1 MIFCQRLDQ
10 KLYLGQSDQVK
21 SSRNTIVKAREQ
33 IRQFIEKHDLQG
45 GGLLGCQFQEVL
57 IFTVF
62 RLECIATPNQWN
74 WIATYNF
81 YSLPFE
87 TSPPLPQNIAGE
99 YNVTNTIVKAREQIH
114 QFIEKQD
121 LQGGGS
127 LGCQVQEV
135 LIFTVFPA

>member
-1 MIFCQRLDQ
+1 MTNKIYALRTLLIFCQRLDQ

-33 IRQFIEKHDLQG
+33 IHQFIEKQDLQG

-74 WIATYNF
+74 WIEIYNF

-87 TSPPLPQNIAGE
+87 TSPTLPPKI
-99 YNVTNTIVKAREQIH
+99 
-114 QFIEKQD
+114 
-121 LQGGGS
+121 
-127 LGCQVQEV
+127 
-135 LIFTVFPA
+135 